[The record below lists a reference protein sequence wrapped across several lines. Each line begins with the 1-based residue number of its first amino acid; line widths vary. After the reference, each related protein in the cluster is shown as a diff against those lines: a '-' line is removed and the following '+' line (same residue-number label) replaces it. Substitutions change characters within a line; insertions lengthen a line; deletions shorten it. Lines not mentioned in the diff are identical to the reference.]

1 MSIYSNLDDT
11 DFRPKKEP
19 MKRQKPREFNEGGTK
34 FKDDKRKRREAFERK
49 RGG

>member
-1 MSIYSNLDDT
+1 MSNLYYSDRDDFT
-11 DFRPKKEP
+11 PPKEP
-19 MKRQKPREFNEGGTK
+19 MKRQKPRDYDAQGKK

>member
-1 MSIYSNLDDT
+1 MNVQFTVEDD
-11 DFRPKKEP
+11 FVPSKQP
-19 MKRQKPREFNEGGTK
+19 MKRQKPREYDAQGKK